1 MSERRLRVVSRS
13 SQTPHVRDRGADQT
27 YEDAVCSSRMSES
40 YRPHVERALRYIA
53 DHLERPLS
61 VAEVAK
67 AARLSEFHF
76 HRIFSA
82 VMGEA
87 VGRYITRKRLE
98 VAALQLAY
106 EPDRSVTDIGQSCGY
121 SSTSNFTKAFTAYF
135 GVSPSRVRHPDPDL
149 PVALGKLTRS
159 YGKRFH
165 PFDLHVLPPREP
177 EQHDAIEPVR
187 FETCPGIDV
196 ACLASPQGYEL
207 ATLSATWDELIE
219 RARQLGIAEGP
230 VDAYGIA
237 YDSPQLTAPE
247 LCRYHACVP
256 CRPEIE
262 LPPPLFRARIPEGRY
277 AVFSYAGD
285 VSGVE
290 AFYRAIYAAWFP
302 RASVAPDDFV
312 PVGHYVN
319 DGPVDGR
326 ADFETWIKV
335 RPRRAK

>member
-1 MSERRLRVVSRS
+1 
-13 SQTPHVRDRGADQT
+13 
-27 YEDAVCSSRMSES
+27 MSES

-82 VMGEA
+82 VMAEP

-98 VAALQLAY
+98 VAALRLAY
-106 EPDRSVTDIGQSCGY
+106 EPDRSVTEIGYSCGY
-121 SSTSNFTKAFTAYF
+121 SSTSNFTKAFAAYF
-135 GVSPSRVRHPDPDL
+135 GVSPSRLRRPDPDL

-165 PFDLHVLPPREP
+165 PVDLLALPQRDLAAAES
-177 EQHDAIEPVR
+177 DRIEPVR

-196 ACLASPQGYEL
+196 ACLASPEGYEL
-207 ATLSATWDELIE
+207 ATLSATWAELID
-219 RARQLGIAEGP
+219 RARQLGISEGP

-247 LCRYHACVP
+247 LLRYHACVP
-256 CRPEIE
+256 CPVEQE
-262 LPPPLFRARIPEGRY
+262 LPAPLFRARIPEGRY
-277 AVFSYAGD
+277 AVFAYSGA
-285 VSGVE
+285 VAGVE
-290 AFYRAIYAAWFP
+290 STYHAIYADWFP
-302 RASVAPDDFV
+302 RSSLAPDDFTAV
-312 PVGHYVN
+312 DHYLN
-319 DGPVDGR
+319 DGPVDGFVS
-326 ADFETWIKV
+326 FEIWIKV
-335 RPRRAK
+335 RPRRSDSQK